1 MRQLNSLEQ
10 QVVDFASN
18 LGCMC
23 TVPPTFPDGMEI
35 LVCGEAGGKQ
45 ELEQQEGFVGKAGEI
60 LQKII
65 SVSGIYWDKVGR
77 TNVAK
82 RAPEGGYDSE
92 HFQTTFYETQFKE
105 TTKVLKRCGVM
116 DEGVACNKT
125 IKQHVAKKAPLPH
138 VFEAQVV
145 TKIGKKGHIRPT
157 AELNNWISTLKY
169 EIELTKPK
177 VVIACGNEALKAL
190 CGIQG
195 ISKLRGS
202 MLDCA

>member
-105 TTKVLKRCGVM
+105 TTKVTKRCGFRVNGI
-116 DEGVACNKT
+116 DGECGKT
-125 IKQHVAKKAPLPH
+125 AKQHVAKKNPIP
-138 VFEAQVV
+138 
-145 TKIGKKGHIRPT
+145 
-157 AELNNWISTLKY
+157 
-169 EIELTKPK
+169 
-177 VVIACGNEALKAL
+177 
-190 CGIQG
+190 
-195 ISKLRGS
+195 
-202 MLDCA
+202 